1 MRGRPRTQ
9 ASRRAEET
17 SPSSGAGED
26 RDQSA
31 PRQAGRTKGRL
42 ATCISTDSVMLCRR
56 LGAAGLYGNPQERK
70 GPGSRQGGGGRG
82 REGALARPRAPGGAG
97 RGLGA
102 PGTAE
107 AAEEAPAPFPPPPFP
122 PALLEGLCGR
132 DPEAPGFSS
141 AGWGRAR
148 QPLVLQGKPKVP
160 LFAPLQHAAAPG
172 RVLGEPRFAAHP
184 PAPTK
189 ISLRHLARCGG
200 GRGVWRRRGRRGE

>member
-1 MRGRPRTQ
+1 MRAGPRTQ
-9 ASRRAEET
+9 ASGRPEGA

-70 GPGSRQGGGGRG
+70 GPGSTQGGGGRG

-107 AAEEAPAPFPPPPFP
+107 AAEEAPAPFPPPLFP
-122 PALLEGLCGR
+122 PHYWKDC
-132 DPEAPGFSS
+132 
-141 AGWGRAR
+141 
-148 QPLVLQGKPKVP
+148 V
-160 LFAPLQHAAAPG
+160 
-172 RVLGEPRFAAHP
+172 GETQKHP
-184 PAPTK
+184 DF
-189 ISLRHLARCGG
+189 
-200 GRGVWRRRGRRGE
+200 